1 MRIRWSLTVMSAVL
15 AFGTAAQAQQPV
27 DPYGTAEVAGS
38 ADDPPQPINPYG
50 YPYGYGY
57 GQYPAPPVN
66 GYQEPSTGP
75 AAAPATPPAYQDGYY
90 LYPTK
95 SSKPAVYYAPPAYGY
110 GYGYSSGNCC
120 GRCSTGCTQ
129 LSRPLPIERIRRFS
143 LGVHAGAFWVN
154 QSVAG
159 HDVTLGGAGL
169 QLRIR
174 SKGRFGLELNQSF
187 LQASLAN
194 GNFVRSSFPFTF
206 SLMLYL
212 FPNKD
217 ERHFNI
223 YGLAGFGAM
232 MDSVSLIDENNSRV
246 NQDFLEWMGHVGGGL
261 EMRWKWFAIEADA
274 RVTGLLLEKSSAPA
288 RYYAGVS
295 GGPIPDKSWG
305 VQANAF
311 MSFWF

>member
-1 MRIRWSLTVMSAVL
+1 MRTRLSLIVTVAVL
-15 AFGTAAQAQQPV
+15 AIGTAAQAQQPV
-27 DPYGTAEVAGS
+27 DPYGTAEVSGPAS
-38 ADDPPQPINPYG
+38 DPPQPINPYG

-66 GYQEPSTGP
+66 GYQSPSTGP
-75 AAAPATPPAYQDGYY
+75 AQAPTTPPAYQDGYY
-90 LYPTK
+90 LYPTQA
-95 SSKPAVYYAPPAYGY
+95 SKPAVYYAPPTYGY
-110 GYGYSSGNCC
+110 GYGYSGCC
-120 GRCSTGCTQ
+120 GKCSTTCTT
-129 LSRPLPIERIRRFS
+129 LVRPRPTERIRRFS
-143 LGVHAGAFWVN
+143 LGVHAGAFWIN
-154 QSVAG
+154 QTVGSESV
-159 HDVTLGGAGL
+159 VLGGAGL

-194 GNFVRSSFPFTF
+194 GNFVRSSFPFNF

-217 ERHFNI
+217 DRHFNI

-232 MDSVSLIDENNSRV
+232 LDSVTLNDENRQRV
-246 NQDFLEWMGHVGGGL
+246 TQDFLEWSGHLGLGL
-261 EMRWKWFAIEADA
+261 ELRWKWFAIEADA
-274 RVTGLLLEKSSAPA
+274 RATGLLLEKSSAPA

-305 VQANAF
+305 ISANAYI
-311 MSFWF
+311 SFWF